1 MNKFLI
7 LISFCI
13 SSFAV
18 ADGHGNLGLEKRQ
31 PDAAMNVT
39 SVTLGQDLSTISAEG
54 DMEGYGKV
62 YATYHLTY
70 DVERTSGIVEGQ
82 GRGFTAE
89 GYAYGR
95 FQGMWELVEGVIVMR
110 NVVSINNGTVNLDV
124 IEFNPL
130 TRSLIVQAYI
140 LK

>member
-18 ADGHGNLGLEKRQ
+18 ADGHSNLGLEKRQ

-54 DMEGYGKV
+54 DMEGL
-62 YATYHLTY
+62 A
-70 DVERTSGIVEGQ
+70 E
-82 GRGFTAE
+82 FTQLKLLIWVDN
-89 GYAYGR
+89 Y
-95 FQGMWELVEGVIVMR
+95 
-110 NVVSINNGTVNLDV
+110 VS
-124 IEFNPL
+124 
-130 TRSLIVQAYI
+130 SL
-140 LK
+140 